1 MGDILLEAFWLLIV
15 GMGSAFFV
23 LFLIGVSG
31 KILIR
36 LVNNAEESGL
46 KSPDIA
52 NRDGKSIQ
60 AIHLAV
66 ISAAVEEVTQGKGSV
81 QSIQKIEK

>member
-1 MGDILLEAFWLLIV
+1 MSDILLEAFWLLIV

-66 ISAAVEEVTQGKGSV
+66 ISAAVQEVTQGEGIV

>member
-31 KILIR
+31 KFLIVW
-36 LVNNAEESGL
+36 VNASEVSEQKSSESLNKAEKAVL
-46 KSPDIA
+46 PV
-52 NRDGKSIQ
+52 
-60 AIHLAV
+60 HLAV
-66 ISAAVEEVTQGKGSV
+66 ITATVEEVTRGEGKLH
-81 QSIQKIEK
+81 SIQKIEI